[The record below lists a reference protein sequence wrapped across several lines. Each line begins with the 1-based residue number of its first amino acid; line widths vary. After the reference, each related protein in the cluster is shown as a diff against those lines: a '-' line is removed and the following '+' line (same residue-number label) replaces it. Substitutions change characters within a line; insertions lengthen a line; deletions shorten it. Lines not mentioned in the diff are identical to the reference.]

1 MANTI
6 TPMMAKLQALVLQK
20 DTYIDDIRLYSRWKA
35 IKKHMVLQTGWRLT
49 VWRGMLKVEDQMLIA
64 KKSQKFKPL
73 SRLDWANYKPKGLA
87 NAIETDTVLAYYD
100 SVLDYNHDWRDTGK
114 EKVLKTHYANRSGR
128 NIDNLD
134 NL

>member
-49 VWRGMLKVEDQMLIA
+49 VWRGMLKVEDQLLIA

-73 SRLDWANYKPKGLA
+73 SRLDWANYKPKDLA